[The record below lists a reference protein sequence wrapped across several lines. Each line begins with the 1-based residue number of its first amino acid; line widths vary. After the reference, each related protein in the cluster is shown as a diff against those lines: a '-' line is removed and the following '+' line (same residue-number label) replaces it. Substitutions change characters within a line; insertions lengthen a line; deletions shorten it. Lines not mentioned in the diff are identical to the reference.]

1 MPKELWKEFHNIVQK
16 VGSKPSLRKRNTR
29 RQKWLSEE
37 VLQTAEKR
45 KDMKD
50 KGEKESISI

>member
-45 KDMKD
+45 RDMKD